1 MKWICFNIVSLT
13 CIVAAGTIA
22 ALGKDGWGWF
32 PLRRGHNCAICGN
45 HNYHNQKSKMKIET
59 HKVNPVNDLVD
70 IEVIDQP
77 GAGGAHH
84 EYLIS
89 WPIHQVPGQTV
100 QTIKFQNGPIAENG
114 VNGLTQEVLLAI
126 VQHRLE
132 CFQKGPYACREN
144 AIALT
149 HVQDAMH
156 WLQHR
161 TRARMA
167 RGVEGTMAK

>member
-1 MKWICFNIVSLT
+1 
-13 CIVAAGTIA
+13 
-22 ALGKDGWGWF
+22 
-32 PLRRGHNCAICGN
+32 
-45 HNYHNQKSKMKIET
+45 MKIET
-59 HKVNPVNDLVD
+59 HKVNPVNDLVT

-84 EYLIS
+84 EYTVS
-89 WPIHQVPGQTV
+89 WPVTVENQVINHHTQ
-100 QTIKFQNGPIAENG
+100 IRFQNGPINLHG